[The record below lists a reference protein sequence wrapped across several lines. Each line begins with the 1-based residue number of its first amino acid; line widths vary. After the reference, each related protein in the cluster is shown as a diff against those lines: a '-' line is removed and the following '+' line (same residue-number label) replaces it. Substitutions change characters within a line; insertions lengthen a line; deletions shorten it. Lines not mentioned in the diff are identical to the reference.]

1 MCVCSR
7 LTENSGE
14 AKVTQ
19 FDDLMFGDEDVFWFD
34 VSVDALNKHTD
45 KMSANS
51 RGQRSPSWFPASCRT
66 YIGIKLSIVLYVLD
80 IYIQV

>member
-1 MCVCSR
+1 MVGANSGQQGALLHSVCVCVCSR

-66 YIGIKLSIVLYVLD
+66 LG
-80 IYIQV
+80 